1 MTTGTSDLPQDPED
15 QATRLLALCKV
26 LLDEY
31 RLALLGSL
39 AVQGATLKALASL
52 TPLSEKS
59 TLKHLHLLKQ
69 AGLVG
74 TWEGDETVYYLDV
87 PALHRLKQQLFASA
101 APPTAVA
108 EDELVGRFLR
118 DGRLVQIP
126 VRPAGLQAVLAWL
139 AANFEPGVQYPEREV
154 NQILQQYHPDHA
166 TLRRMLV
173 DHQYLDRASGLY
185 WRR

>member
-1 MTTGTSDLPQDPED
+1 MSSDTLHSDD
-15 QATRLLALCKV
+15 QGAHLLTLCKV
-26 LLDEY
+26 LLDEH
-31 RLALLGSL
+31 RLALLG
-39 AVQGATLKALASL
+39 ALAAQAATVRALAAL

-59 TLKHLHLLKQ
+59 TIKHLHLLKQ

-101 APPTAVA
+101 ASSTVAA
-108 EDELVGRFLR
+108 EDDLVGRFLR
-118 DGRLVQIP
+118 DGRLFQIP
-126 VRPAGLQAVLAWL
+126 TRPAALQAVLAWL
-139 AANFEPGVQYPEREV
+139 AGNFEPGIQYPEREV

-166 TLRRMLV
+166 TLRRLLV
-173 DHQYLDRASGLY
+173 DHQYLDRAAGLY